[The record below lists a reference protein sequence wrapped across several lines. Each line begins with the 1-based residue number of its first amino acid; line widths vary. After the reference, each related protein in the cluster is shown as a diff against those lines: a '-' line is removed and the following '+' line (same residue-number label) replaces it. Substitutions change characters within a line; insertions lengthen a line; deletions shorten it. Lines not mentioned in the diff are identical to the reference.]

1 MTEAKTERTRVSSAP
16 APRRAEPRTPEAAAQ
31 SPDAG
36 VRVSGLTISLGGRVV
51 LDDLSVAVRRGEFI
65 TVLGNS
71 GCGKT
76 TFLRYVAGF
85 VPARAGEVWIAGR
98 NVTDVPPHQRNVGLL
113 YQNYALFPHMTVFE
127 NVAFGLRARRA
138 PIDEIRGRVASAL
151 RIVRMEAHEQYR
163 PAQLSGGMQQR
174 IALARALVIRPDVLL
189 LDEPLS
195 ALDANLRAAV
205 RTELKALHEAMPE
218 LTVIYVTHDREDALV
233 LSDRVMLL
241 REGKIAQVGRPQEL
255 YDRPRDRFVA
265 NYLGLANFLPVE
277 LIARILPGAIAAR
290 PGQGGAVCIRPE
302 SFRLDADG
310 PGRLSGTVARC
321 EWHGSV
327 VQVAVAVP
335 GAGPEPIIVEAP
347 RRGAAPAQG
356 EDITISFAGQDC
368 VFVGD

>member
-1 MTEAKTERTRVSSAP
+1 MPRAGADSAD
-16 APRRAEPRTPEAAAQ
+16 
-31 SPDAG
+31 SG
-36 VRVSGLTISLGGRVV
+36 VRVSGLTISLGGRIV
-51 LDDLSVAVRRGEFI
+51 LDDLSVDVRRGEFI

-76 TFLRYVAGF
+76 TFLRYLAGF

-98 NVTDVPPHQRNVGLL
+98 NVTGVPSHRRNVGLL
-113 YQNYALFPHMTVFE
+113 YQSYALFPHMTVFE
-127 NVAFGLRARRA
+127 NVAFGLRARGA
-138 PIDEIRGRVASAL
+138 PIEEIRGRVAAAL
-151 RIVRMEAHEQYR
+151 RMVRMGEYEQYR

-174 IALARALVIRPDVLL
+174 IALARALVIRPDALL

-241 REGKIAQVGRPQEL
+241 REGKIAQLGRPHEL

-265 NYLGLANFLPVE
+265 SYLGLANFLPSE
-277 LIARILPGAIAAR
+277 LVARHIPGGLAAR
-290 PGQGGAVCIRPE
+290 PGQGEAVCIRPE

-310 PGRLSGTVARC
+310 PGCFCGTVVRS

-327 VQVAVAVP
+327 MQVAVAVP
-335 GAGPEPIIVEAP
+335 GAGAEPIIVEAP

-356 EDITISFAGQDC
+356 ERITISFAAEDC
-368 VFVGD
+368 VFVAD